1 MQLNKLKILKG
12 REILREVEFKKGLN
26 LILNSES
33 SKNKTGNSV
42 GKSTLSRLI
51 DYILLSDG
59 QDIYKDSEFKKD
71 IPEVVYFIENNDIA
85 IHLLFKSYDN
95 HEYTLSRN
103 LTTNQKNFRF
113 YIDEKEVEK
122 KCYSATVSKLVFGI
136 NSDKPSIRNIA
147 HKFIRNTHDKMQ
159 NTLKFLHLNT
169 TADIYDQLYLYL
181 FGFDG
186 LPLLKEK
193 ADFNNKIKIKSKH
206 LAAYRNPHRESAL
219 QKMIKPLKEEEMI
232 LQGKID
238 NFDFSDSQE
247 SDVKMLVDIQS
258 QISDLTITYTTIQSK
273 INFIRKSIDNLKNKA
288 SSING
293 RELSEIYN
301 DAGVSISTQLKRS
314 FEELTLFHN
323 KLIKNKTDLL
333 LIEIDRNEEK
343 LATYK
348 ANIDDLHISESNI
361 FKHIREPNALKSISQ
376 IYNNLTSIKEQV
388 ANINSSLVKI
398 EQTKS
403 EINEL
408 ERLKGLVVKSIATK
422 AESLSENIE
431 LFNDSFGEFS
441 KKFYDE
447 RYVFDLEF
455 DVDNEKCRYEIA
467 NISPNPTG
475 GKKKGELS
483 AFDLAYIDFVKKTNL
498 KRPNFVIHDSIEDVD
513 INQVFDIF
521 ELANNSEGQ
530 YIVAL
535 LSDKISN
542 SIFKKFIDNNVI
554 LELSEKD
561 KFFKI

>member
-1 MQLNKLKILKG
+1 MQLNKLQILKG
-12 REILREVEFKKGLN
+12 KEILREIEFKKGLN
-26 LILNSES
+26 LILNSAS
-33 SKNKTGNSV
+33 SQNKTGNSV

-51 DYILLSDG
+51 DYIFLSDG

-71 IPEVVYFIENNDIA
+71 IPEVVSFIENNTIV
-85 IHLLFKSYDN
+85 IHLLFKSYDKN
-95 HEYTLSRN
+95 EYTLSRD
-103 LTTNQKNFRF
+103 LTTNQKKCRF
-113 YIDEKEVEK
+113 YIDGKEVDK
-122 KCYSATVSKLVFGI
+122 KIYSASVSKLIFGI
-136 NSDKPSIRNIA
+136 NSEKPSVRNIA
-147 HKFIRNTHDKMQ
+147 HKFIRNTNDKMQ
-159 NTLKFLHLNT
+159 NTIKFLHVNT
-169 TADIYDQLYLYL
+169 TPDVYDQLYLYL

-186 LPLLKEK
+186 LNLLKEK
-193 ADFNNKIKIKSKH
+193 ADFNNKIKLKNKH

-219 QKMIKPLKEEEMI
+219 QKMLKPLKDEEAI
-232 LQGKID
+232 LQRKID
-238 NFDFSDSQE
+238 TFDFTDSQE
-247 SDVKMLVDIQS
+247 SDVKKLVEIQS
-258 QISDLTITYTTIQSK
+258 KISDLTIAYTTIQSK
-273 INFIRKSIDNLKNKA
+273 INFIQKSIDNLKNKA

-333 LIEIDRNEEK
+333 LLEIEKNQNKLEKYKVSIDE
-343 LATYK
+343 
-348 ANIDDLHISESNI
+348 LHISESNI
-361 FKHIREPNALKSISQ
+361 FKYIREPNTLKSISQ
-376 IYNNLTSIKEQV
+376 IYNDLTSIKEQV
-388 ANINSSLVKI
+388 ANVNSSLLKI
-398 EQTKS
+398 EETKN

-408 ERLKGLVVKSIATK
+408 ERLKGLIVNNIAIK
-422 AESLSENIE
+422 AESLNSNIE

-455 DVDNEKCRYEIA
+455 DVENEKCRYEIA
-467 NISPNPTG
+467 NLSPNPTG

-483 AFDLAYIDFVKKTNL
+483 AFDLAYIDFVNKTNL

-513 INQVFDIF
+513 VNQVFDIF

-542 SIFKKFIDNNVI
+542 KIFQKFIDNNVI
-554 LELSEKD
+554 LELSEKN